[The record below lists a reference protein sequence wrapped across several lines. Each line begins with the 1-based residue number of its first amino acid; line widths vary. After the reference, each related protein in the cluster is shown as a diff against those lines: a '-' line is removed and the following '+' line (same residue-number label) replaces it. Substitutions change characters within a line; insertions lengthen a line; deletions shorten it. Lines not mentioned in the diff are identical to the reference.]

1 MVASTSYP
9 LLDAFIT
16 TLWIVGFFLWIWC
29 AIAVFADLFRS
40 DMSGWAKAGWIVLII
55 LIPLFGVL
63 IYLIARGRK
72 MADRAARDA
81 ADQEKAF
88 QSYVRDVAVPSS
100 PADDLA
106 KLADLRDR
114 GVITQEEFDQQKAKV
129 LTGP

>member
-1 MVASTSYP
+1 MVASSSYP

-40 DMSGWAKAGWIVLII
+40 DMSGWAKAGWIILII
-55 LIPLFGVL
+55 LLPLFGVL
-63 IYLIARGRK
+63 IYLIVRGRK
-72 MADRAARDA
+72 MAERASRDA
-81 ADQEKAF
+81 ADQEAAF
-88 QSYVRDVAVPSS
+88 QSYVRDAAGSSS

-114 GVITQEEFDQQKAKV
+114 GVITDAEFEQQKSKV
-129 LTGP
+129 LTGS

>member
-40 DMSGWAKAGWIVLII
+40 DMSGWAKAGWIILII
-55 LIPLFGVL
+55 LLPLFGVL

-72 MADRAARDA
+72 MAERASRDA
-81 ADQEKAF
+81 ADQEAAF
-88 QSYVRDVAVPSS
+88 QSYVRDAAGPSS

-114 GVITQEEFDQQKAKV
+114 GVITDAEFEQQKAKV
-129 LTGP
+129 LTGS

>member
-55 LIPLFGVL
+55 LLPLLGVL

-72 MADRAARDA
+72 MAERAAKDA
-81 ADQEKAF
+81 ADQEQAF
-88 QSYVRDVAVPSS
+88 RSYVQDATGGSGS
-100 PADDLA
+100 AADDLA

-114 GVITQEEFDQQKAKV
+114 GVITDAEFEQQKAKV
-129 LTGP
+129 LS